1 MDQNFKGRVALVTGA
16 GRGIGRACALR
27 LAASGAQVLAL
38 ARTKDDLDALV
49 AEGDGII
56 APMIGDVRDD
66 ATIAAIAA
74 LPRLDILVN
83 NAGTNKLQPVLEVD
97 TETLDMLLDL
107 NVRAAF
113 RVAQAAASVMAAQG
127 SGSIVIMSSQMGHV
141 GGQRRSVYSM
151 TKHAMEGLTKAMALD
166 LAGRGV
172 RVNAV
177 APTIVETPMTK
188 PFFEDPAYAAAAK
201 AMIPLGM
208 VAQPEDVAEAVAYLA
223 SDAARMVTGTSL
235 KVDGGATAQ

>member
-1 MDQNFKGRVALVTGA
+1 MDGQFDGKVALVTGA

-27 LAASGAQVLAL
+27 LAAGGAHVLAL
-38 ARTKDDLDALV
+38 ARTPGDLEALV
-49 AEGDGII
+49 AEGGGRIE
-56 APMIGDVRDD
+56 AMIGDVRAD

-97 TETLDMLLDL
+97 TDTLDMLIDL
-107 NVRAAF
+107 NIRAAF
-113 RVAQAAASVMAAQG
+113 RVAQAAARVMVAQG
-127 SGSIVIMSSQMGHV
+127 AGAIVIISSQMGHV
-141 GGQRRSVYSM
+141 GGPRRSVYAM

-166 LAGRGV
+166 LAGQGV

-188 PFFEDPAYAAAAK
+188 PFFEDPAYAAAAR
-201 AMIPLGM
+201 AMIPLGR

-235 KVDGGATAQ
+235 RVDGGATAQ

>member
-1 MDQNFKGRVALVTGA
+1 MSGQFEGKFALVTGA

-27 LAASGAQVLAL
+27 LAAGGAHVLAM
-38 ARTKDDLDALV
+38 ARTAGDLDALV
-49 AEGDGII
+49 AEGNGKIE
-56 APMIGDVRDD
+56 AMIGDVRDD

-97 TETLDMLLDL
+97 TDTLDMLIDL
-107 NVRAAF
+107 NIRAAF
-113 RVAQAAASVMAAQG
+113 RVAQAAAQVMAAQG
-127 SGSIVIMSSQMGHV
+127 SGAIVIMSSQMGHV
-141 GGQRRSVYSM
+141 GGPRRSVYSM

-166 LAGRGV
+166 LAPRGI

-201 AMIPLGM
+201 AMIPLGR
-208 VAQPEDVAEAVAYLA
+208 VAQPEDIAEAVAYLA
-223 SDAARMVTGTSL
+223 SDAAGMVTGTSL